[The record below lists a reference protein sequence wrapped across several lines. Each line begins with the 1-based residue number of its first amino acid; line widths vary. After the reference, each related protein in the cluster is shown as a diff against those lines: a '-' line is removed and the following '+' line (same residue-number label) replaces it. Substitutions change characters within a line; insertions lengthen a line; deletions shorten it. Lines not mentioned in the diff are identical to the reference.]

1 MAQPALAL
9 RIRGRLPVTRKGR
22 PVQLIDD
29 LEEDHQLIEQVLGSL
44 RAFVT
49 ARLAGQGDPADGPVF
64 TAFFRRFAGD
74 YHHAREEEV
83 LFRALSE
90 QAELPSE
97 RGPIA
102 ALTGEHRRMGEVLEA
117 MAALLEDPLTAP
129 EPRNRLQ
136 ALAVDYSRSLWHHID
151 AEQSV
156 MFPESRE
163 HLRQFN
169 IRELA
174 ARAMTPAE
182 AAAREAGAALVA
194 VYPPHEDLDF
204 QRGDGCIHCPSYG
217 TTCDGLEREWWTEH
231 AWEDFNER
239 MSSD

>member
-1 MAQPALAL
+1 M
-9 RIRGRLPVTRKGR
+9 
-22 PVQLIDD
+22 QLIED
-29 LEEDHQLIEQVLGSL
+29 LEADHRLIEQVLGSL

-49 ARLAGQGDPADGPVF
+49 ARLEGLGDPADGAVF
-64 TAFFRRFAGD
+64 MTFFRRFAGD

-83 LFRALSE
+83 LFRALCE
-90 QAELPSE
+90 QAELPAE

-117 MAALLEDPLTAP
+117 MAVLLEEPLAAP
-129 EPRNRLQ
+129 ESRTRLQ

-151 AEQSV
+151 AENSV
-156 MFPESRE
+156 MFPESQE

-174 ARAMTPAE
+174 ARPMTPIE
-182 AAAREAGAALVA
+182 AAARDAGAALVA
-194 VYPPHEDLDF
+194 AYPPQEDLDF
-204 QRGDGCIHCPSYG
+204 QRGDGCIHCPSYN

-239 MSSD
+239 MSGD